1 MLDKRFRKIIL
12 LLRSNGGPT
21 CAQLVCV
28 VLVLDYE
35 VQTDPRIHL
44 VLAFGPVSNSVQLF
58 SQYLFLSLNTVAHFA
73 ELIGQFNCIHSLF

>member
-28 VLVLDYE
+28 VLVLDDE
-35 VQTDPRIHL
+35 VQTYPRIHL
-44 VLAFGPVSNSVQLF
+44 VLAFGEV
-58 SQYLFLSLNTVAHFA
+58 
-73 ELIGQFNCIHSLF
+73 SLFAIFISILKHCCSLCRIN